1 MKITMYKF
9 LFLFLFLP
17 AITDAADYPNIPK
30 DIDKDTFC
38 SKNGERFGHV
48 IVLLDLTTDLK
59 KPQIDSIKDM
69 VFSKNF
75 YNKFDPFTKFSYL
88 LINRNKP
95 QEQEFIFSKCRPKS
109 GVGKEK
115 NSWSENKKIIQKFY
129 DDFLNQAQ
137 SVHKEVYSKT
147 GGSDHTFIYET
158 FAYIFQNP
166 KFDFNGN
173 DYKSRNLVI
182 VSDMMQHSE
191 RLSFY
196 SACNAKSSKAK
207 CPNFK
212 DFMRNLSD
220 KDYLTATSPKGKGVD
235 LELYY
240 LNHRNETN
248 KALDSS
254 LIKLWENYFKDRGF
268 NITKIQRQLDI
279 L

>member
-1 MKITMYKF
+1 MKITTYKF

-30 DIDKDTFC
+30 DINTETFC
-38 SKNGERFGHV
+38 SKNGDKFGHV

-59 KPQIDSIKDM
+59 KPQVDSIKDM

-88 LINRNKP
+88 LIDRNKP
-95 QEQEFIFSKCRPKS
+95 QEQKFIFSKCRPKS

-115 NSWSENKKIIQKFY
+115 NSWSENARIIQKFY
-129 DDFLNQAQ
+129 GDFLNQAQ
-137 SVHKEVYSKT
+137 SVHKRVYSKT
-147 GGSDHTFIYET
+147 GGSDNTFIYET

-166 KFDFNGN
+166 KFDFNGK
-173 DYKSRNLVI
+173 DYKTRSLVI

-207 CPNFK
+207 
-212 DFMRNLSD
+212 
-220 KDYLTATSPKGKGVD
+220 
-235 LELYY
+235 
-240 LNHRNETN
+240 
-248 KALDSS
+248 
-254 LIKLWENYFKDRGF
+254 
-268 NITKIQRQLDI
+268 
-279 L
+279 